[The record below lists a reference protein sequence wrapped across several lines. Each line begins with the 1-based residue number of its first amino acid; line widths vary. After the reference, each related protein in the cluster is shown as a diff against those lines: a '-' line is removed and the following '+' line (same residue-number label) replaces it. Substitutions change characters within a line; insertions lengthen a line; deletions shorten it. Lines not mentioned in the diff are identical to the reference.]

1 MQCGLAVTDRA
12 RTGRA
17 PRERMNVVPKIECKL
32 FGDLIYKLHA
42 GPMIAHMNAC
52 VHITTSNIVL

>member
-17 PRERMNVVPKIECKL
+17 PRERMNVVHKVECKL
-32 FGDLIYKLHA
+32 FGDLIYNHTP
-42 GPMIAHMNAC
+42 GP
-52 VHITTSNIVL
+52 